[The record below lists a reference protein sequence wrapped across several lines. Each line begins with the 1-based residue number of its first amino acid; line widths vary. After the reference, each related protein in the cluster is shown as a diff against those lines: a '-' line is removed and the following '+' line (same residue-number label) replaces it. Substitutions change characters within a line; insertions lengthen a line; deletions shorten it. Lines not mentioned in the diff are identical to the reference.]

1 MKLPFEE
8 NHSVASGA
16 PVIAVGQSTVSP
28 SQTRWWGNE
37 PLALSV
43 VAALGAGLF
52 CVSIATITRNNPLP
66 SGDLIPITGDRASSA
81 PTPTPTL
88 TASNERKK
96 S

>member
-66 SGDLIPITGDRASSA
+66 NAVLIPITGDHASPA
-81 PTPTPTL
+81 PTPTL